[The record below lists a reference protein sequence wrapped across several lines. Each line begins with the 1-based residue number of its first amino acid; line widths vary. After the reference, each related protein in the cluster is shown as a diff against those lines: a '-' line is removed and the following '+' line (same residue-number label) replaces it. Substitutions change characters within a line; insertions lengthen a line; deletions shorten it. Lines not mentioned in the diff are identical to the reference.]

1 MDRKSPGGGSH
12 TIQQGDLTSCFSSS
26 SIPIALQITANLDVF
41 IRRFNEIQY
50 WTVTEIVST
59 SSLGKRV
66 SLLRKFIKL
75 AA

>member
-1 MDRKSPGGGSH
+1 MGRGDELLFTRKK
-12 TIQQGDLTSCFSSS
+12 
-26 SIPIALQITANLDVF
+26 IPLCTLLQITANLDVF

-50 WTVTEIVST
+50 YIIYEIVST
-59 SSLGKRV
+59 PSLGKRV

>member
-1 MDRKSPGGGSH
+1 MLIFR
-12 TIQQGDLTSCFSSS
+12 FSY
-26 SIPIALQITANLDVF
+26 IFFFHFIFLQITANLDVF

-50 WTVTEIVST
+50 WIVTEIVST
-59 SSLGKRV
+59 QSLSKRV

>member
-1 MDRKSPGGGSH
+1 MLEFCPRDTH
-12 TIQQGDLTSCFSSS
+12 QYHHHVLF
-26 SIPIALQITANLDVF
+26 AFQITANLDVF

>member
-1 MDRKSPGGGSH
+1 MGLWSVRFGVR
-12 TIQQGDLTSCFSSS
+12 IQYLNNNPT
-26 SIPIALQITANLDVF
+26 QITANLDVF

-50 WTVTEIVST
+50 WIVTEIVLT
-59 SSLGKRV
+59 PSLGKRV

>member
-1 MDRKSPGGGSH
+1 MGSH
-12 TIQQGDLTSCFSSS
+12 TIQQGDLTSRFSPF

>member
-1 MDRKSPGGGSH
+1 MTNSTLLSH
-12 TIQQGDLTSCFSSS
+12 S
-26 SIPIALQITANLDVF
+26 QITANLDVF

-50 WTVTEIVST
+50 WVVTEIVSAN
-59 SSLGKRV
+59 SLSKRV

>member
-1 MDRKSPGGGSH
+1 ML
-12 TIQQGDLTSCFSSS
+12 IFFFLTFFISFFS
-26 SIPIALQITANLDVF
+26 QITANLDVF

-50 WTVTEIVST
+50 WIVTEIVST
-59 SSLGKRV
+59 QSLSKRV